1 MVRSTIYVCLAFI
14 KALDLIPGS
23 SITPCSTTF
32 LFWVSQTTFPIKK
45 STTFPAWA
53 NCLYFWAAAGH
64 VHGDCCQPAYFAD
77 NIPKTLNGPPTH
89 AIGALPNLNTE
100 IL

>member
-32 LFWVSQTTFPIKK
+32 FFGLARQPSQ
-45 STTFPAWA
+45 
-53 NCLYFWAAAGH
+53 
-64 VHGDCCQPAYFAD
+64 
-77 NIPKTLNGPPTH
+77 
-89 AIGALPNLNTE
+89 
-100 IL
+100 